1 MEAFWCYQ
9 TVSFYQTSIIK
20 FHSIVIRT
28 GDTTFLATW
37 DDTGNVGLDS
47 LTKAELKEFTTSTG
61 SDKGE
66 NMTLMLYKYCFIDII
81 RPVRSQT
88 RNTNGNGRSS
98 VQIETRL

>member
-1 MEAFWCYQ
+1 MLSNCKFL
-9 TVSFYQTSIIK
+9 SSLDNK

-66 NMTLMLYKYCFIDII
+66 HMTLMLYKYCFIDII